1 MPPALIAVA
10 TVIVGFVA
18 GALLIA
24 LDRVFIGIVIGLAAV
39 PVAFV
44 AWIMAGDRQY

>member
-1 MPPALIAVA
+1 MPALIAIG
-10 TVIVGFVA
+10 TLLVGFIV

-24 LDRVFIGIVIGLAAV
+24 VDHVFIGVVVGLSAV
-39 PVAFV
+39 PLAFV